1 MSGAGLVFAS
11 VLVLGLV
18 VGGGVVSCAQ
28 RIGTKSAKFAVGKV
42 EVRLSGPA
50 AEVERL
56 SREILSL
63 PAPVEAP
70 KEGR

>member
-1 MSGAGLVFAS
+1 VIDGYVLLAVLTCGAFL
-11 VLVLGLV
+11 
-18 VGGGVVSCAQ
+18 GGGIASCTHNS
-28 RIGTKSAKFAVGKV
+28 GTKSASFAVGKV